1 VSTTV
6 KKLAISL
13 ASYGLPDDVGD
24 PAVWVQ
30 ACRRARR
37 IDGTIDYREARRH
50 YRKLGGIADAAGRAW
65 RGIKSGFRAAAA
77 SLIPYLASLAV
88 MEGPAFIR
96 AVTAILQRAEVNSED
111 AQKLKDRL
119 KTMVMADAIRYIT
132 TVAGADPR
140 VVNQALRSIPP
151 PGSGGPEPKI
161 GVLSVDELDVYYTG
175 DELPGY
181 CPRCRN
187 SDYTSTGKVG
197 CTLADDPTVRE
208 FLDRLQSNQLVF
220 PGEKCPR
227 FEQETAIN
235 TPEMDLDAGGAESVL
250 KVQGVAGVAGAM
262 IKEVP
267 SDPTRD
273 FDDPDSSEVPEREVY
288 QDMTRTDQDGLMDL
302 VEDALADFVQHP
314 TGQNAVAD
322 LEIVRGALRQLKRRR
337 GTSMAET
344 KDYNRL
350 DWM

>member
-1 VSTTV
+1 MSTSV
-6 KKLAISL
+6 EKLAISL
-13 ASYGLPDDVGD
+13 ASYGLPDDIGD
-24 PAVWVQ
+24 PALWVR
-30 ACRRARR
+30 ACRRSRR
-37 IDGTIDYREARRH
+37 FDGSVDYREARAL
-50 YRKLGGIADAAGRAW
+50 YRKSAGIADAAGRAW
-65 RGIKSGFRAAAA
+65 RGIKGGVRAAAK
-77 SLIPYLASLAV
+77 SLVPYLASLAV

-96 AVTAILQRAEVNSED
+96 AATAILQRSQVDPQD

-119 KTMVMADAIRYIT
+119 KTMVTTDAIRYIT
-132 TVAGADPR
+132 SAAGADPR
-140 VVNQALRSIPP
+140 VVNQALRNMPQ
-151 PGSGGPEPKI
+151 PGQGAEPKI
-161 GVLSVDELDVYYTG
+161 GVLSVDELDAYYTG
-175 DELPGY
+175 DDLPPY
-181 CPRCRN
+181 CLQCRN

-208 FLDRLQSNQLVF
+208 FLDRLQRHNLMF
-220 PGEKCPR
+220 PDEKCPR

-262 IKEVP
+262 VKEVP

-273 FDDPDSSEVPEREVY
+273 FDDPDSPEVSEREVF

-302 VEDALADFVQHP
+302 VEDALSDFAQHP

-322 LEIVRGALRQLKRRR
+322 LEIVRGALRQLKRQR